1 MDLVVWRWIVTDLEE
16 SSLDRGMET
25 KAWLERVQ
33 ESKKRQIIVSSNVE
47 KYLQFHKV
55 ILKYT

>member
-1 MDLVVWRWIVTDLEE
+1 MDLVLWRWIVIDLEE

-25 KAWLERVQ
+25 KAWLGRVQ
-33 ESKKRQIIVSSNVE
+33 ESKKRQIIVSLNVE